1 MRIAGYGAAVLFL
14 STMAAKLLIK
24 EIYSSIQG
32 ESTWAGWPCVFVRLA
47 GCDLRCSYCDSAYA
61 FAGGISMTVESV
73 VEDVRR
79 LAESYSNARQQGQR
93 LPLVEITGGEPLLQA
108 SVHSLMRRLCD
119 LGFAVLLETSGA
131 HSIEGT
137 DLRVCRI
144 VDLKCP
150 SSGETD
156 RILWENIP
164 ALRRTDEVKFVIG
177 SRQDYEWAKTVE
189 NRHRLAS
196 VCPVLFSAAAPL
208 TPRQASPLLKTAP
221 PGHTPLSRRELA
233 ESILR
238 DKLPVRFQLQVHKF
252 VWPADRTGV

>member
-1 MRIAGYGAAVLFL
+1 
-14 STMAAKLLIK
+14 
-24 EIYSSIQG
+24 
-32 ESTWAGWPCVFVRLA
+32 
-47 GCDLRCSYCDSAYA
+47 
-61 FAGGISMTVESV
+61 MTIESV
-73 VEDVRR
+73 VEEVCR
-79 LAESYSNARQQGQR
+79 LAECYPNARQRGCR

-108 SVHSLMRRLCD
+108 PIHPLMRSLCD
-119 LGFAVLLETSGA
+119 LGFTVLLETSGA

-164 ALRRTDEVKFVIG
+164 LLRRGDEVKFVIG
-177 SRQDYEWAKTVE
+177 SRQDYEWAKAVE
-189 NRHRLAS
+189 KRHRLAS

-208 TPRQASPLLKTAP
+208 TPQQASPLLKSAP

-238 DKLPVRFQLQVHKF
+238 DKLPVRLQLQMHKF

>member
-1 MRIAGYGAAVLFL
+1 
-14 STMAAKLLIK
+14 MAARLSFLLSAMASKLLIK

-61 FAGGISMTVESV
+61 FAGGRSMTVESV
-73 VEDVRR
+73 VEEVRR
-79 LAESYSNARQQGQR
+79 LAECYPNARQQGRR
-93 LPLVEITGGEPLLQA
+93 LPLVEVTGGEPLLQP
-108 SVHSLMRRLCD
+108 SIHPLMRLLCD
-119 LGFAVLLETSGA
+119 LDFAVLLETSGA

-144 VDLKCP
+144 IDLKCP

-164 ALRRTDEVKFVIG
+164 ALRRSDEVKFVIG
-177 SRQDYEWAKTVE
+177 SRQDYEWAKAVE
-189 NRHRLAS
+189 KRHRLAS
-196 VCPVLFSAAAPL
+196 VCPVLFSAAVPL
-208 TPRQASPLLKTAP
+208 TPRQASPLLKSAP
-221 PGHTPLSRRELA
+221 PGHTPLSRLELA

-238 DKLPVRFQLQVHKF
+238 DKLPVRFQLQMHKF

>member
-1 MRIAGYGAAVLFL
+1 
-14 STMAAKLLIK
+14 MASKLLIK

-47 GCDLRCSYCDSAYA
+47 GCDLRCSYCDSAYS
-61 FAGGISMTVESV
+61 FHGGRLMTVESV
-73 VEDVRR
+73 VEEVLRF
-79 LAESYSNARQQGQR
+79 AECYPNARQQGGR
-93 LPLVEITGGEPLLQA
+93 LPLVEVTGGEPLLQA
-108 SVHSLMRRLCD
+108 PIHPLMRGLCD

-131 HSIEGT
+131 HSIEGM

-150 SSGETD
+150 SSGESD
-156 RILWENIP
+156 RILWENIS

-177 SRQDYEWAKTVE
+177 SRQDYEWAKAVE
-189 NRHRLAS
+189 KRYRLAA
-196 VCPVLFSAAAPL
+196 VCPVLFSAVAPL
-208 TPRQASPLLKTAP
+208 TPQQASPLLKSAP

-238 DKLPVRFQLQVHKF
+238 DKLPVRFQLQMHKF
-252 VWPADRTGV
+252 VWPPERTGV

>member
-1 MRIAGYGAAVLFL
+1 
-14 STMAAKLLIK
+14 MASKLLIK

-47 GCDLRCSYCDSAYA
+47 GCDLRCSYCDSAYS
-61 FAGGISMTVESV
+61 FHGGKSMTIESV
-73 VEDVRR
+73 VEEVRR
-79 LAESYSNARQQGQR
+79 LAECYPDARQCQGRR
-93 LPLVEITGGEPLLQA
+93 LPLVEVTGGEPLLQA
-108 SVHSLMRRLCD
+108 AIHLLMRRLCD
-119 LGFAVLLETSGA
+119 LGFTVLLETSGA

-137 DLRVCRI
+137 DWRVCRI

-177 SRQDYEWAKTVE
+177 SRQDYEWAKAVE
-189 NRHRLAS
+189 NRYQLAA
-196 VCPVLFSAAAPL
+196 VCPVLFSAMEPL
-208 TPRQASPLLKTAP
+208 TPQQASPSLKPAP

-238 DKLPVRFQLQVHKF
+238 DKLPVRLQLQMHKF
-252 VWPADRTGV
+252 LWPPDRTGV